1 MEDKATVL
9 SHFSDAL
16 SEMAASIVG
25 LENGYF
31 KALHEVIIKTEK
43 ALCDVSHINTHYISR
58 VVTVMTSWQEAVQA
72 AASHMEGVDTTTY
85 LMHIE
90 RTCGG

>member
-1 MEDKATVL
+1 MEDEATVL

-16 SEMAASIVG
+16 SEMATSIMD

-43 ALCDVSHINTHYISR
+43 ALCDVSHIDTHYVSH
-58 VVTVMTSWQEAVQA
+58 VVMVMTS
-72 AASHMEGVDTTTY
+72 
-85 LMHIE
+85 
-90 RTCGG
+90 